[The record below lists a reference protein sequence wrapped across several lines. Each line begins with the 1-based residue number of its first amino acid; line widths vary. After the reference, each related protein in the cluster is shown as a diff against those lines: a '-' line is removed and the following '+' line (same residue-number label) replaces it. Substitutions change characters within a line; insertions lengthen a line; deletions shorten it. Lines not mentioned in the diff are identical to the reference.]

1 MIRPEKSRRPS
12 QALSAESELS
22 FVDAFDNAPHAMAL
36 VASDGTLVYVNRALC
51 LMLGFSRD
59 ELVDANISTIT
70 HPDDL
75 ETEREQRRRL
85 ARADIGRYELTQ
97 RYVRKFGE
105 VVWVRQS
112 VSATRRQYQLAHF
125 VVEVEVVAAPACRGS
140 EDTEEQLLRRFGDA
154 TLSAMHEIGNTLT
167 PLMVNTELI
176 VEQTHS
182 DQIREFAAEVFKA
195 ARRIAFTLRRLR
207 TPGDNHPVAY
217 LGQERMLDLRMLAP
231 KSEDSDGPRNQALS
245 LDREE
250 QPRQN

>member
-1 MIRPEKSRRPS
+1 MIRPEKSLRSSP
-12 QALSAESELS
+12 ALRTGSELS
-22 FVDAFDNAPHAMAL
+22 FVDAFENAPHAMAL
-36 VASDGTLVYVNRALC
+36 VAPDGTLIYVNRAFC

-75 ETEREQRRRL
+75 ETEWEQRQRV

-112 VSATRRQYQLAHF
+112 VSATRRLSHLTHF
-125 VVEVEVVAAPACRGS
+125 VVEVEVVAAPACPAG
-140 EDTEEQLLRRFGDA
+140 EDADAQLLRRFGDA
-154 TLSAMHEIGNTLT
+154 TLSAMHEISNTLT

-176 VEQTHS
+176 VEQSRNEH
-182 DQIREFAAEVFKA
+182 IREFAAEVFKA

-207 TPGDNHPVAY
+207 KPDDNHPVAY

-231 KSEDSDGPRNQALS
+231 KCDDGQSAGGEGRS
-245 LDREE
+245 LDSEE
-250 QPRQN
+250 